1 MAKAILEFDLTNPD
15 DVTEYKRVNKA
26 LDMAIALWDIEQ
38 YLRAETKY
46 APDSMPQEVYD
57 ALDKVRDKYYEII
70 NEHNISIDEILN

>member
-15 DVTEYKRVNKA
+15 DVTDYKRVNKA